1 MAETP
6 EKPSV
11 LPELLAIEPVT
22 TEHEINGWK
31 YSVTVGTLPLDDNA
45 GKPEA
50 AIFYTAYTKAGYEPG
65 ERPLMFSFNGGPG
78 SSSVWLHLGAL
89 GPKRVKLEPKGDMP
103 SPPFV
108 LVDNP
113 DTWLEHCDLVF
124 IDPVGTGYSRAEDE
138 EKSKKFWS
146 LNGDVESVAEFI
158 RLYLTR
164 AKRWASPLFIV
175 GESYGTTRAAALS
188 SYLVNRGI
196 ALNGIIL
203 VSSILN
209 FQTARFHKGND
220 LPYIVFL
227 PTYAATA
234 WYHSALTGFSSLEQ
248 VLKESEEFALGE
260 YTLALAQGD
269 RLTSEAR
276 SSVIAKLRRLT
287 GLSAEFIDNS
297 DIRIEIQ
304 RFCKELLRNQKRTVG
319 RLDSRFKGI
328 DELAV
333 NESPQHDPSMSSIV
347 PPYTA
352 TINDYLTRTLG
363 WTTDLPYHVFNPGE
377 LWKHWSYGDASQG
390 HPDTSES
397 LREAISK
404 NPHMRILIASG
415 YYDLATPY
423 FATEFTVAH
432 LGLDATLRNNIETRY
447 YEAGHM
453 MYVHEGCLSQLAQDV
468 AGFILPTTS

>member
-1 MAETP
+1 
-6 EKPSV
+6 
-11 LPELLAIEPVT
+11 
-22 TEHEINGWK
+22 
-31 YSVTVGTLPLDDNA
+31 
-45 GKPEA
+45 
-50 AIFYTAYTKAGYEPG
+50 
-65 ERPLMFSFNGGPG
+65 
-78 SSSVWLHLGAL
+78 
-89 GPKRVKLEPKGDMP
+89 
-103 SPPFV
+103 
-108 LVDNP
+108 
-113 DTWLEHCDLVF
+113 
-124 IDPVGTGYSRAEDE
+124 
-138 EKSKKFWS
+138 
-146 LNGDVESVAEFI
+146 
-158 RLYLTR
+158 
-164 AKRWASPLFIV
+164 
-175 GESYGTTRAAALS
+175 
-188 SYLVNRGI
+188 
-196 ALNGIIL
+196 
-203 VSSILN
+203 
-209 FQTARFHKGND
+209 
-220 LPYIVFL
+220 
-227 PTYAATA
+227 
-234 WYHSALTGFSSLEQ
+234 
-248 VLKESEEFALGE
+248 
-260 YTLALAQGD
+260 
-269 RLTSEAR
+269 
-276 SSVIAKLRRLT
+276 
-287 GLSAEFIDNS
+287 LSAEFIDNS

-432 LGLDATLRNNIETRY
+432 LGLDATLRKNNETRY

-453 MYVHEGCLSQLAQDV
+453 MYVH
-468 AGFILPTTS
+468 

>member
-1 MAETP
+1 
-6 EKPSV
+6 
-11 LPELLAIEPVT
+11 
-22 TEHEINGWK
+22 
-31 YSVTVGTLPLDDNA
+31 
-45 GKPEA
+45 
-50 AIFYTAYTKAGYEPG
+50 
-65 ERPLMFSFNGGPG
+65 
-78 SSSVWLHLGAL
+78 
-89 GPKRVKLEPKGDMP
+89 VKLEPKGDMP
-103 SPPFV
+103 APPFM

-164 AKRWASPLFIV
+164 AKRWASPLYIV

-234 WYHSALTGFSSLEQ
+234 WYHGALTGFASLEQ
-248 VLKESEEFALGE
+248 VLKEAEEFALGE

-377 LWKHWSYGDASQG
+377 LWKHWTYGDASQG

-432 LGLDATLRNNIETRY
+432 LGLDPTLRKNIETRY

-453 MYVHEGCLSQLAQDV
+453 MYVHEGCLSQLAQDL
-468 AGFILPTTS
+468 AGFISPTTS